1 MTDEMPSETARDAET
16 DPRTRVSGE
25 SVSVSE
31 NDRESSADGRPRL
44 RRDFGFTWGETG
56 ETIWLRND
64 DGDYKRIEPAF
75 LDPLLALAR
84 GERDPETAG
93 RDVLRAVELL
103 ADEGY
108 LEAGGEVTRYEPPS
122 DIRLWP
128 RLAVLGAATVAM
140 CALIATRW
148 SAIWRPPGSVTG
160 TVLIGPFF
168 IVVTLLHELGH
179 YVASRPYFTPRIRL
193 DRLNGVIPAVVTR
206 TNDAWRCPRTVRIW
220 ISLAGPAVDVAITLG
235 LAAAFVSS
243 PEYGLLGTLI
253 LVQLF
258 RLLFVLNPLVEG
270 DGYWLLVD
278 VFETHNLRP
287 HAFRD
292 LRRGRP
298 TAPAAFA
305 VSIVAFTGGFVL
317 ASGYFLLQVVGLV

>member
-1 MTDEMPSETARDAET
+1 MTDETMT
-16 DPRTRVSGE
+16 DT
-25 SVSVSE
+25 
-31 NDRESSADGRPRL
+31 DRETEIEAEAATRARSESDEDSRTDTRTGTHL

-64 DGDYKRIEPAF
+64 EGDYKRIEPAF
-75 LDPLLALAR
+75 LEPLLALAR
-84 GERDPETAG
+84 GERDPETVD
-93 RDVLRAVELL
+93 RDVLRAVDLL

-128 RLAVLGAATVAM
+128 RLTVLGLATLVL
-140 CALIATRW
+140 CVFVATRW
-148 SAIWRPPGSVTG
+148 TAIWRPPGSITG
-160 TVLIGPFF
+160 TVVIAPFF
-168 IVVTLLHELGH
+168 VVVTLLHELGH

-206 TNDAWRCPRTVRIW
+206 TNDAWRCPRNVRIW

-235 LAAAFVSS
+235 LAVAFASS
-243 PEYGLLGTLI
+243 PEQGLFGTLI
-253 LVQLF
+253 LVQIF

-270 DGYWLLVD
+270 DGYWLFVD

-287 HAFRD
+287 RAFRE
-292 LRRGRP
+292 LRQGRP
-298 TAPAAFA
+298 TVPAAFA
-305 VSIVAFTGGFVL
+305 VSIIAFTAGFVL
-317 ASGYFLLQVVGLV
+317 ASGYFLLQVIGLV